1 MLIILAFY
9 YLPDNLRDFTK
20 LWQIQNMANVSK
32 VLKKIKLK
40 IYSRTNV

>member
-1 MLIILAFY
+1 MLILAFY

-32 VLKKIKLK
+32 VLKKKKKNI
-40 IYSRTNV
+40 